1 MDLRQTKL
9 TKDEWDFLEKPIPQS
24 EIEILQLIKD
34 ARKNINVSFNKSLTL
49 GSFMKLENNDDF
61 HTHLYDLYFKKKNR

>member
-34 ARKNINVSFNKSLTL
+34 ARKNINVSFNNLV
-49 GSFMKLENNDDF
+49 
-61 HTHLYDLYFKKKNR
+61 HLFVF